1 MSSNDGRLWVA
12 RRKPANHLI
21 RMGQGSLIIPGVSDP
36 LELKDLVQAQ
46 LERKGLKWT
55 DWNKHLEQAE
65 IDREYRVKR
74 ALASYELRRRLEGQ
88 IPHKVDKF
96 IPRRVI

>member
-1 MSSNDGRLWVA
+1 MSKRDGYLWVA
-12 RRKPANHLI
+12 KRNPMHHLI
-21 RMGQGSLIIPGVSDP
+21 QMGQGSLIIPGVNDP
-36 LELKDLVQAQ
+36 QELKDLVQAQ

-65 IDREYRVKR
+65 IDREYRAKLGAARV
-74 ALASYELRRRLEGQ
+74 ELRRRIEGQ
-88 IPHKVDKF
+88 VPHKVDKF